1 MSLIFHVNSRRS
13 TLDKHLGELHYRG
26 ETAMAGIGVR
36 NDGAEKVDKGR
47 LCTFFGGHVA
57 ACGALFAIMKKLGHE
72 QVFDLR

>member
-1 MSLIFHVNSRRS
+1 
-13 TLDKHLGELHYRG
+13 
-26 ETAMAGIGVR
+26 MAGIGVR